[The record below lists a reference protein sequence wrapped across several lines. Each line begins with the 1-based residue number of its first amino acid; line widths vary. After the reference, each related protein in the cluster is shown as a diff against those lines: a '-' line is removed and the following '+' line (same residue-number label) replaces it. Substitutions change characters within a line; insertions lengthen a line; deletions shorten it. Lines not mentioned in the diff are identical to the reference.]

1 MCSRFLN
8 SKHNILSQ
16 STYLSQLTE
25 QLLKH
30 HDHFKELQMPPYILY
45 NPSANETVT
54 EHCLAAAVV

>member
-25 QLLKH
+25 QLLKY